1 MAWYSRRSP
10 VLESVK
16 ESWPPD
22 NTYVNHWK
30 QETTMMHAPSMVH
43 RRLYK
48 DLLTPMEEWTGL
60 KLKPTACYGARNYF
74 RGSVLAN
81 HVDRIDTHVVSA
93 IINIAQENV
102 DTDWP
107 LFVRGHDGVARNLFI
122 QPGEIIFYESASVLH
137 GRPEPFQGDSFTN
150 IFVHFAPVEGWDV
163 SANDVNRAAREGARK
178 KARESRTA
186 PLKNE

>member
-1 MAWYSRRSP
+1 MGYCILYSKSIH
-10 VLESVK
+10 S
-16 ESWPPD
+16 
-22 NTYVNHWK
+22 
-30 QETTMMHAPSMVH
+30 
-43 RRLYK
+43 
-48 DLLTPMEEWTGL
+48 GL
-60 KLKPTACYGARNYF
+60 KELGISFTSFKSIARNPPKTRSVF
-74 RGSVLAN
+74 HPFIAPLDTKRNETSTGS
-81 HVDRIDTHVVSA
+81 DRFAS
-93 IINIAQENV
+93 
-102 DTDWP
+102 
-107 LFVRGHDGVARNLFI
+107 